1 MTLTFK
7 VKPGYRL
14 NILSFS
20 FYNCTT
26 ATNWTTNVTTG
37 YKNWLMTINGLQV
50 GADTMNRGFT
60 MVSTGTRIV
69 ENPANGLM
77 GTVTVVLDF

>member
-1 MTLTFK
+1 M
-7 VKPGYRL
+7 
-14 NILSFS
+14 
-20 FYNCTT
+20 
-26 ATNWTTNVTTG
+26 VTTG

-69 ENPANGLM
+69 ENPANGPM
-77 GTVTVVLDF
+77 GNRRSINSVAPYAVRDQLLTLFLFY